1 MLTAVRTTL
10 FALILAAATLPAAAD
25 DLEDFVAALEQAQLQ
40 YQIALRTLESSGREQ
55 TAAEVR
61 LFRQAWQQ
69 VIARLDSNRPAQ
81 LEGDESY
88 AATMTRI
95 DASLVGALIVIDIGS
110 RDAARSALAPIGETL
125 AKLRERTTPPQPATA
140 PQPNDGGQVKDS
152 K

>member
-1 MLTAVRTTL
+1 MFTAVRTTL

-25 DLEDFVAALEQAQLQ
+25 DLEEFLTALEQAQLQ

-69 VIARLDSNRPAQ
+69 VIARLDTNRPAQ
-81 LEGDESY
+81 FEGDESY
-88 AATMTRI
+88 AATMTQI
-95 DASLVGALIVIDIGS
+95 DASVVGILIVIDIGS

-125 AKLRERTTPPQPATA
+125 AKLRERATPARPDEDRQI
-140 PQPNDGGQVKDS
+140 KDP